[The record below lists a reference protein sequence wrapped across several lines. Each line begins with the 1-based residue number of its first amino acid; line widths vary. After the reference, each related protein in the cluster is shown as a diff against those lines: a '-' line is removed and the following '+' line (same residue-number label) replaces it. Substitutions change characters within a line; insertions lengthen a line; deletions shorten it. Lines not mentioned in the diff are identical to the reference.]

1 MPDSRPLNALRAS
14 LAAALRMR
22 SGHHEPAW
30 GDPKSMTT
38 ALKAV
43 SAAFGGADSMER
55 PDREDLLEAVRRFH
69 RDRQA
74 ATFTQLK
81 YVCYGVTVPVGAD
94 GWRLIDRTPLFTRLM
109 ELVDDRSGQAKQF
122 RRCYQGLI
130 SGYFAFNHHTNDSAA
145 AGGNWLSLRG
155 FLGSRLA
162 PVAEA
167 ARRRG
172 RDPAWLTTLA
182 QHRNLLDD
190 RPCVRYAVALRRGER
205 SELAGVC
212 KGLGIEPSSWVWH
225 EAVMAYVHEVV
236 KGDDAAF
243 KSDLLKVLPVID
255 GRDDD
260 LQLPATVALEAAAL
274 LVLRYAHCAERPEH
288 EDLRDVCLRRIG
300 NPWLER
306 PAWDASV
313 KSEPARRMVEGWLKR
328 RLIKDFFELL
338 AHDGAADVRRLN
350 YWLKW
355 EPRISEMWFVLG
367 TDARNNRTKKF
378 ADVVARMAGYDRSL
392 TNCPDHRNNAFVM
405 RIGSLLVIEF
415 GTTGNACYIF
425 EASDFV
431 TNLDKRGLSIHALKQ
446 VQHATRLSH
455 AGQWEFKFDGDLGA
469 LLGKSAPTALPA
481 ALGAVQRVQDVDL
494 APANPADTSLK
505 SNAPSAEPP
514 TPGGRYRPSW
524 PAFAPSAPT
533 PAPAPAID
541 KPEPSK
547 SSKPGKPLWWA
558 NRELLSPRLM
568 GDLAHHIRNL
578 GMTVEDNRS
587 KGGALWLRLPES
599 GLQPG
604 FTTQKLIESYGF
616 RFAQGKGYYLEDD
629 D

>member
-22 SGHHEPAW
+22 SGHHGPVW
-30 GDPKSMTT
+30 GDPKAMTT

-43 SAAFGGADSMER
+43 KLAFGGADSMEH
-55 PDREDLLEAVRRFH
+55 PDREDLLEAVLRFH
-69 RDRQA
+69 RDHQA

-94 GWRLIDRTPLFTRLM
+94 GWRLIDRTPLFARLM
-109 ELVDDRSGQAKQF
+109 ALVDERSGQAKQF

-130 SGYFAFNHHTNDSAA
+130 AGYFGFNHDTKNPAA
-145 AGGNWLSLRG
+145 AGSNWLSLRG

-172 RDPAWLTTLA
+172 REPEWLTTLA

-190 RPCVRYAVALRRGER
+190 RPCVRYAVALRRGDR
-205 SELAGVC
+205 SELAEVC
-212 KGLGIEPSSWVWH
+212 KGLGIERSSWVWH

-236 KGDDAAF
+236 KGDDAGF
-243 KSDLLKVLPVID
+243 KSDLLKVLPLID
-255 GRDDD
+255 GRHDD

-274 LVLRYAHCAERPEH
+274 LVLRYADCAEKPEH
-288 EDLRDVCLRRIG
+288 DDLRDVCLRRIG

-431 TNLDKRGLSIHALKQ
+431 TSLDKRGLSIHALKQ

-455 AGQWEFKFDGDLGA
+455 AWQWEFKFDGDLGA
-469 LLGKSAPTALPA
+469 LLGEAAPAALPA
-481 ALGAVQRVQDVDL
+481 ALGAVQRVQEVDL
-494 APANPADTSLK
+494 AAADPPEGALR

-514 TPGGRYRPSW
+514 TPGGGYRPSW
-524 PAFAPSAPT
+524 SAFTPS
-533 PAPAPAID
+533 APAPARAKD
-541 KPEPSK
+541 RPEP
-547 SSKPGKPLWWA
+547 PNREPDETLEQA
-558 NRELLSPRLM
+558 NRDAQSRTLI
-568 GDLAHHIRNL
+568 GDLDLHIRNL

-599 GLQPG
+599 RLPPG
-604 FTTQKLIESYGF
+604 FAMQKLIESYGF
-616 RFAQGKGYYLEDD
+616 RFAKGKGFYYEEPD
-629 D
+629 